1 MKLENPYVVLQHPDR
16 SPAIFRID
24 KISRIDEMPG
34 GRTRITYGDRTVL
47 VRGHEKD
54 VRKAIREAE
63 YDFIKRRRVQGIE
76 SEREEYGAEGDGE
89 VSGRESCD
97 GDDTPLQ

>member
-34 GRTRITYGDRTVL
+34 GRTRITYGDRTIL
-47 VRGHEKD
+47 VRGHEKE

-63 YDFIKRRRVQGIE
+63 HDFIRRRSVQGVE

-89 VSGRESCD
+89 ILAGESAD
-97 GDDTPLQ
+97 GDETPLQ

>member
-34 GRTRITYGDRTVL
+34 GRTRITYGDRTYL

-54 VRKAIREAE
+54 VRKAIRDAE
-63 YDFIKRRRVQGIE
+63 HDFIRRGSVQGVE
-76 SEREEYGAEGDGE
+76 SEREEYGVEGDGE
-89 VSGRESCD
+89 IPAGESGE
-97 GDDTPLQ
+97 GIETPLQ